1 MFAYL
6 DPALT
11 NNLGHHAN
19 SGRSIVGEIRA
30 RDIPCA
36 ILGHMEIED
45 SLRGELSATPWFR
58 WNTYMVV
65 DKDPVC
71 GWLMDFEMGAR
82 VTAEDIG
89 RLQGILPTDLI
100 YMNSIQPAQ
109 LMGILRWG
117 RTLAEDQRPTVIVE
131 FGTDPGL
138 ILLEQ
143 DNAAP
148 QFLPMDPRLDARA
161 VLLRFTARQMTEED
175 QRWLKLATFDSQS
188 SAIFQLLLEYP
199 VGTLPLPQGPV
210 TTCRDRTGKRPIVIG
225 ILGHQRGDKG
235 FHKVPAL
242 VAGLLA
248 TRGDDIRVLVH
259 NGAPDGMPD
268 HQQKL
273 RDMAAADPRL
283 VLDERPADAVLWSN
297 LLEVS
302 DLIVCPYIRNRFIA
316 SYSAVASEAM
326 ANAIPLVAPEGTTL
340 HGIMREFGMPGT
352 IFKEESVEAIQAAV
366 AAALDDFDR
375 LAGLAR
381 QASIRWGETRGAKCL
396 VDTLLSWRT
405 PS

>member
-1 MFAYL
+1 
-6 DPALT
+6 
-11 NNLGHHAN
+11 
-19 SGRSIVGEIRA
+19 
-30 RDIPCA
+30 
-36 ILGHMEIED
+36 
-45 SLRGELSATPWFR
+45 
-58 WNTYMVV
+58 
-65 DKDPVC
+65 
-71 GWLMDFEMGAR
+71 
-82 VTAEDIG
+82 
-89 RLQGILPTDLI
+89 
-100 YMNSIQPAQ
+100 
-109 LMGILRWG
+109 MGILRWG
-117 RTLAEDQRPTVIVE
+117 RTIAEDQRPTVIVE

-143 DNAAP
+143 ENAAP

-161 VLLRFTARQMTEED
+161 VLLRFTARQLSEAD

-188 SAIFQLLLEYP
+188 SAIFQLLLDYP
-199 VGTLPLPQGPV
+199 VGTLPLPQGAI
-210 TTCRDRTGKRPIVIG
+210 TTCRDRTSKRPIVIG

-248 TRGDDIRVLVH
+248 TRGEEIRILVH

-283 VLDERPADAVLWSN
+283 VLDERTADSTLWSN

-352 IFKEESVEAIQAAV
+352 IFKKESVEAIQAAV
-366 AAALDDFDR
+366 TAALDDFDR